1 MSSQPIHGQA
11 WVQMRALAPALGG
24 PDVPLGE
31 IWHFWASDKVAGE
44 ACPQMV
50 MTKRME

>member
-1 MSSQPIHGQA
+1 MSSQLMRGKA

-24 PDVPLGE
+24 LDVPLGE
-31 IWHFWASDKVAGE
+31 IWHFWALDEVAGE